1 MSFPPTMSFI
11 VLSLSS
17 FVFFAASDNGT
28 ALKSAFLEGAELKT
42 VNIYLNASEI
52 SFANPCGTYKDTSF
66 LHFISSLT
74 NVDDK

>member
-1 MSFPPTMSFI
+1 MSFI

-28 ALKSAFLEGAELKT
+28 ALKSVSLEGAERKT